1 MQRIIDEVII
11 LVKAGNGGKGCDS
24 RIRLNNY
31 KFIPNGGEGGR
42 GGDILMRADPNVTT
56 LRPFLF
62 QKRFVAPSGGAG
74 GSNRKRGKKGE
85 SLTVSVPPGTSIFRK
100 DKCLL
105 IRDLVQ
111 PGDEVVLV
119 EGGAG
124 GAGSEGGKRAEP
136 GKPGGALEVVLRW
149 KIPADVFLAGLPSSG
164 KSKLLNRLTRAHAK
178 VGDYPFTTKYPE
190 LGVYQAPDFSQL
202 SLCELPGI
210 YRESLKGRGAGVDF
224 LKHLSRGKMIL
235 LTLDPLNAFAATV
248 EEGYEM
254 LLEVLGTYDKSL
266 LEIPRVIAV
275 NKMDLAEARLKMEK
289 NRFRSPDPLFLISA
303 ETGEGVEALMR
314 YVAQKIGEVHH
325 V

>member
-11 LVKAGNGGKGCDS
+11 IVKAGNGGKGCDS
-24 RIRLNNY
+24 RIRLNHY

-62 QKRFVAPSGGAG
+62 QKRFVAQSGGAG

-85 SLTVSVPPGTSIFRK
+85 SFTISVPPGTSIFRK

-119 EGGAG
+119 EGGEG

-136 GKPGGALEVVLRW
+136 GKPGGGLEVILRW
-149 KIPADVFLAGLPSSG
+149 KIPAEVFLVGLPSAG
-164 KSKLLNRLTRAHAK
+164 KSKLLNHLTRAHAK
-178 VGDYPFTTKYPE
+178 VEDYPFTTKYPE
-190 LGVYQAPDFSQL
+190 LGVYHAPDFSQI

-210 YRESLKGRGAGVDF
+210 YRESLKGRGAGADF
-224 LKHLSRGKMIL
+224 LKHLARAKMIL
-235 LTLDPLNAFAATV
+235 LMLDPLNRFAATV
-248 EEGYEM
+248 KEGYEM
-254 LLEVLGTYDKSL
+254 LLEILGAYDKAL
-266 LEIPRVIAV
+266 LEIPRVLAV
-275 NKMDLAEARLKMEK
+275 NKMDLPEARLKMEK
-289 NRFRSPDPLFLISA
+289 NRFPSSDPFFLISA
-303 ETGEGVEALMR
+303 ETGEGVGALMR
-314 YVAQKIGEVHH
+314 YAVQKIGEVH